1 MRLGSHRRAAVARRR
16 ALSLLAPVTAT
27 AAGNLPSMRISMEA
41 LRCPADGSELRADG
55 RELRCDG
62 EGHRYPVIEGVPVL
76 IDDRSSLFSVEEVA
90 SSATV
95 PHRRGL
101 LERLAYRI
109 RPMPADN
116 PFAPARLERFRD
128 LLLAPTAGASPRV
141 LVVGG
146 GALGAGMDVL
156 AAEPRLEIVDTDVY
170 LGDRVAV
177 ACDAHQLPFAD
188 GSFDGVVVQAV
199 LEHVLSPAT
208 VVAEIHRVLRD
219 GGLVYA
225 ETPFM
230 QAVHEG
236 AFDFTR
242 FTDLGH
248 RRLFG
253 RFEEID
259 RGVAVGPGSSLL
271 WALRYFA
278 RSLPSRGGVM
288 VRLLDF
294 AVSCSFFWLIYV
306 DRRLVE
312 HPGAY
317 DAASGV
323 WFMGRR
329 TQETIDDRRLIAQYR
344 GVAAGKATGDRG
356 FPTES

>member
-1 MRLGSHRRAAVARRR
+1 MTG
-16 ALSLLAPVTAT
+16 T
-27 AAGNLPSMRISMEA
+27 AAGNLPRMRISVEA
-41 LRCPADGSELRADG
+41 LRCPADGSELRAEG
-55 RELRCDG
+55 GELLCAA
-62 EGHRYPVIEGVPVL
+62 EGHRYPVVEGVPVL
-76 IDDRSSLFSVEEVA
+76 IDDRSSLFSVGEVA

-95 PHRRGL
+95 PLRRGH

-116 PFAPARLERFRD
+116 PYASVRVARFRD
-128 LLLAPTAGASPRV
+128 LLLERAAGAVPRV

-146 GALGAGMDVL
+146 GALGAGMDAL
-156 AAEPRLEIVDTDVY
+156 AGDPRLEIVDTDVY
-170 LGDRVAV
+170 LGERVAV

-208 VVAEIHRVLRD
+208 VVAEIHRVLRA
-219 GGLVYA
+219 GGIVYA

-278 RSLPSRGGVM
+278 RSLPSKGGVM

-294 AVSCSFFWLIYV
+294 AVSCCFFWLIYL
-306 DRRLVE
+306 DRRLVG

-329 TQETIDDRRLIAQYR
+329 TEETIDDRRLIAQYR

-356 FPTES
+356 FPTDS

>member
-1 MRLGSHRRAAVARRR
+1 MPTSF
-16 ALSLLAPVTAT
+16 
-27 AAGNLPSMRISMEA
+27 
-41 LRCPADGSELRADG
+41 
-55 RELRCDG
+55 
-62 EGHRYPVIEGVPVL
+62 
-76 IDDRSSLFSVEEVA
+76 RSR
-90 SSATV
+90 T
-95 PHRRGL
+95 
-101 LERLAYRI
+101 
-109 RPMPADN
+109 
-116 PFAPARLERFRD
+116 
-128 LLLAPTAGASPRV
+128 
-141 LVVGG
+141 
-146 GALGAGMDVL
+146 
-156 AAEPRLEIVDTDVY
+156 
-170 LGDRVAV
+170 
-177 ACDAHQLPFAD
+177 

-312 HPGAY
+312 HPG
-317 DAASGV
+317 GL
-323 WFMGRR
+323 RR
-329 TQETIDDRRLIAQYR
+329 RVRRVVHGAQGAGGDRRSPADRAIPRRRRRQ
-344 GVAAGKATGDRG
+344 GDWRPG
-356 FPTES
+356 LPAES

>member
-1 MRLGSHRRAAVARRR
+1 
-16 ALSLLAPVTAT
+16 
-27 AAGNLPSMRISMEA
+27 MRIGVEA
-41 LRCPADGSELRADG
+41 LRCPADGSALRHDGEELVCA
-55 RELRCDG
+55 G
-62 EGHRYPVIEGVPVL
+62 EGHRYPVVEGAPVL
-76 IDDRSSLFSVEEVA
+76 IDDHSSLFSVAGVTA
-90 SSATV
+90 SRGVT
-95 PHRRGL
+95 PRRGL

-116 PFAPARLERFRD
+116 PFASDRLERFRD
-128 LLLAPTAGASPRV
+128 LLLADSPGARPRV

-146 GALGAGMDVL
+146 GALGAGMEAI
-156 AAEPRLEIVDTDVY
+156 AADPRLEIVDSDVY
-170 LGDRVAV
+170 LGERVAV
-177 ACDAHQLPFAD
+177 ACDAHRLPFAD
-188 GSFDGVVVQAV
+188 GCFDGVVVQAV

-219 GGLVYA
+219 GGIVYA

-253 RFEEID
+253 RFEELD

-278 RSLPSRGGVM
+278 RALPRSGGVM

-294 AVSCSFFWLIYV
+294 GVSCCFFWLVYA
-306 DRRLVE
+306 DRRLVD

-329 TQETIDDRRLIAQYR
+329 ATDAIDDRLLIAQYR
-344 GVAAGKATGDRG
+344 GVAAGKSTGDRG
-356 FPTES
+356 FPTEP